1 MAMNSKE
8 YLDIISVQLEEFD
21 WEAVTQTCREL
32 IEEIF
37 TSEISFDVDEF
48 FVVMKL
54 LRRKRR
60 FAIMVRLG
68 DALSVTSKTNFSIR
82 NLYAQ
87 SLIEQ
92 GYFTS
97 AISVLEK
104 LEADILATEAGSNTL
119 EYSENQGILGRA
131 YKQLYVRTGY
141 SRTDTAVAFLS
152 KGIGYYLRVYVSDPS
167 RRTWHGINAVALLA
181 LAKRNSIDLS
191 SLGNESDLAS
201 EILACIE
208 QKRVADTADAWD
220 YATAAECCLALNDFT
235 EALRWLAG
243 YSSHA
248 GCDAFEL
255 ASTLRQFE
263 QVWQLNLDSQAGQL
277 LLPILRAELL
287 KRNGGQFDIDPED
300 IRKELAVA
308 GTVDKQY
315 ENIVEPGNEHRL
327 EKVFGADSFRT
338 YKWYMQGAK
347 RCLAVARIGMDS
359 TRGAGTGFLVRGF
372 DLHASFGDELLL
384 LTNSHVIS
392 NDLLEKAMSPMEAVV
407 IFEVLDSQME
417 FNLQEIVWSSSS
429 TDLDC
434 ALLRFA
440 TEDLQKLRELTAEV
454 DWYPL
459 SPALPVGDN
468 QKVYIIG
475 HPQGGTLQLS
485 FQDNQL
491 LDTEDPKIHYRTP
504 TDHGSSG
511 SPIFTR
517 TWHLLGLHHAGSA
530 EMKCL
535 NNKSGTYAANEGIWI
550 NAIIK
555 AIGEHLEATTNQNLT
570 P

>member
-1 MAMNSKE
+1 MGKTSKQ
-8 YLDIISVQLEEFD
+8 YLDIIYLQLEEFD
-21 WEAVTQTCREL
+21 WEGVAQTCREL

-37 TSEISFDVDEF
+37 TSEISFEMDEF
-48 FVVMKL
+48 FAVMKL

-68 DALSVTSKTNFSIR
+68 DALSVTSRTNFSIR

-92 GYFTS
+92 GFFTS

-104 LEADILATEAGSNTL
+104 LEADILASEAGGSTFA
-119 EYSENQGILGRA
+119 YSENQGILGRA

-141 SRTDTAVAFLS
+141 SRTDRAVAFLS
-152 KGIGYYLRVYVSDPS
+152 KGIAYYLRIYKSDPGQ
-167 RRTWHGINAVALLA
+167 RTWHGVNAVALLA
-181 LAKRNSIDLS
+181 LARRSSIDLS
-191 SLGNESDLAS
+191 SLGNENDLAS

-208 QKRVADTADAWD
+208 QKRMEDTADAWD

-243 YSSHA
+243 YSSHS

-263 QVWQLNLDSQAGQL
+263 QVWQLNLDSQSGQL

-287 KRNGGQFDIDPED
+287 RRSGGQFDIDPED

-308 GTVDKQY
+308 GTVDTQY
-315 ENIVEPGNEHRL
+315 KEMVEPGNEQRL

-338 YKWYMQGAK
+338 YKWYMQGAR
-347 RCLAVARIGMDS
+347 RCLAVARIGTDS

-392 NDLLEKAMSPMEAVV
+392 NDPLEKAISPMEAVV

-417 FNLQEIVWSSSS
+417 FKLKEIVWFSPS

-434 ALLRFA
+434 ALLRFDA
-440 TEDLQKLRELTAEV
+440 DDLQKLKDLTAEV
-454 DWYPL
+454 DWYQL
-459 SPALPVGDN
+459 SPALPVGEN

-491 LDTEDPKIHYRTP
+491 LDAEDPKIHYRTP

-535 NNKSGTYAANEGIWI
+535 NNKDGTYAANEGIWI

-555 AIGEHLEATTNQNLT
+555 AIGADLDPIAN
-570 P
+570 